1 MRQTFLRAPWR
12 TLASALLAATAAL
25 LPPAAAAQAQAWPSK
40 PIRLIVPFPPGSLT
54 DTVARL
60 LAEGLAKSL
69 GQPVVVDNKAGA
81 NGALG
86 VGEAVRSAPD
96 GHTLL
101 VTNSS
106 SITVNPQLYSK
117 ITYKAADLA
126 PIAAIVEAPFI
137 LVVNPDW
144 AHKHKVASL
153 KDLLDHARAHPG
165 SVTYGSAG
173 AGNIAH
179 LSYVMLSNRAK
190 VSTTHV
196 PYKGASQAQLA
207 VMAGEIQSAFD
218 TWAALPQ
225 IQAGKLKALAVSS
238 AQRLGQLPDVP
249 TVEQGGVPEF
259 NVSFWI
265 GLMAPAATP
274 PAVLQK
280 IASAARGV
288 LGDPATRAALST
300 QGDVVAASDPAAFG
314 RRITREVALWG
325 EAIQREGI
333 RLD

>member
-126 PIAAIVEAPFI
+126 PSTGLATSPSTFSTSERSSR
-137 LVVNPDW
+137 
-144 AHKHKVASL
+144 VARS
-153 KDLLDHARAHPG
+153 
-165 SVTYGSAG
+165 
-173 AGNIAH
+173 
-179 LSYVMLSNRAK
+179 
-190 VSTTHV
+190 
-196 PYKGASQAQLA
+196 
-207 VMAGEIQSAFD
+207 E
-218 TWAALPQ
+218 
-225 IQAGKLKALAVSS
+225 
-238 AQRLGQLPDVP
+238 
-249 TVEQGGVPEF
+249 
-259 NVSFWI
+259 
-265 GLMAPAATP
+265 
-274 PAVLQK
+274 
-280 IASAARGV
+280 
-288 LGDPATRAALST
+288 
-300 QGDVVAASDPAAFG
+300 
-314 RRITREVALWG
+314 
-325 EAIQREGI
+325 
-333 RLD
+333 